1 MVYAP
6 VPLVVARVAD
16 VERMQML
23 VESAS
28 RRSLQAMLAA
38 WLPLLYAL
46 RSERKGPDQRLLR
59 WAIDVDPL
67 LI

>member
-1 MVYAP
+1 
-6 VPLVVARVAD
+6 
-16 VERMQML
+16 ML
-23 VESAS
+23 S
-28 RRSLQAMLAA
+28 A

-67 LI
+67 II